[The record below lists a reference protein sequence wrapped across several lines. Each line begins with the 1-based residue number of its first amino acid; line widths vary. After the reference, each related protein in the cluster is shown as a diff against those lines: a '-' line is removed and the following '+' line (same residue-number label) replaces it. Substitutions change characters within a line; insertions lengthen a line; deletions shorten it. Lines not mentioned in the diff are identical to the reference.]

1 MSDNPIVILNATA
14 EDFAV
19 EVVDSLPSGDGHRD
33 GRIVKYLTHI
43 YVWDGSSWVKFANE
57 SDVAALST
65 NIVTHSALASTE
77 MSVLASREVVL
88 QAAIDAEELAMPS
101 AVLSQSTSAQVQ
113 EGLLSD
119 ELSVAISARE
129 SAIDSLEVRSS
140 SELSQVGDDRAAMVT
155 AISGELSSEVSR
167 AQSVEVVLSNAV
179 EAQVSKQLEEDADL
193 DSALST
199 ELSSEVAQ
207 QALKTS
213 ALTSAVASRQSE
225 DASVNTRLTAL
236 EGNLDAILVAGNLGI
251 DTFVEAVSAIAS
263 TDAAHDAQ
271 FDEQWSIVTD
281 ARDNAIAS
289 RIDDFSG
296 ANQLDDQLSSEI
308 SSEVLADSSL
318 QTLIASVTSDREAS
332 VQAKQD
338 VLDSLELERSQE
350 YSAIQSG
357 ILSTKT
363 IAESN
368 HAGHLTSIASLTT
381 ARLSVHS
388 DLEDELSVAKAARIS
403 DFSDLQ
409 DALDAEELA
418 MPSAIVV
425 LSTAEALGSTTLS
438 TNLSSE
444 ISSQVEE
451 DSVLQSALDAEEAT
465 YATASGNLSSELS
478 VELSEELSMR
488 TSLVAELAS
497 VETSMQDRESV
508 MLSAI
513 QSVESR
519 TDAML
524 QGALSD
530 DQGEVV
536 DNFSEVLSMI
546 NAIEDG
552 TDSAMLS
559 YVTAFGADGSVGEI
573 EDDRIAG
580 DADAQTSLTSAID
593 ARTSTMTVI
602 EDAESVSIAA
612 TSAAIGSLE
621 VRENSR
627 HKRVNFG
634 GTWASQNKVTSFT
647 VSKEEWTD
655 SDFRL
660 NENGMVQIFQQ
671 VTETT
676 FRNLVAP
683 IQIDADGNIT
693 VQLGTVPKLGFA
705 LFYSFGK
712 EDDTSALSSPSSAPA
727 WELYSNLPPY
737 TAPSDWSESN
747 PTVYSDFTPVT
758 DLEIAESFG
767 DASIASG
774 QFYIGRLDG
783 AEYVDQSSDPA
794 YPYYG
799 WSVPVPEA
807 TTDDDYTTIDFT
819 YIQWGADGET
829 CKIRWYAEES
839 TDGGVT
845 WGAAEYHDVTFTINQ
860 YNSGGL
866 GNSTA
871 VSFPITDDMGSVAL
885 PSSPTV
891 GAAYKLYAEGYNS
904 SDELVFTVGSSSS
917 PYYVLATDHDF
928 KMYPAAVGYPSEY
941 WHPDGES
948 ATNSGISSVFGQ
960 TRSFTLSNPS
970 SVSAGGTYSD
980 SIATFNANNSGS
992 FYGWTPYDTDWVLSG
1007 TDVALFD
1014 LKNNDSGDQ
1023 SSADDSEYIS
1033 LYFKEGPGG
1042 PYGYDR
1048 PVPSAGTY
1056 NVTLTASNAGG
1067 ADVVWNIT
1075 FVIS

>member
-1 MSDNPIVILNATA
+1 MSDNPVVIFNATA

-19 EVVDSLPSGDGHRD
+19 EVVDSLPSGDGHKD

-43 YVWDGSSWVKFANE
+43 YAWDGSSWVKFANE
-57 SDVAALST
+57 SDVATLSA

-129 SAIDSLEVRSS
+129 AAIDSLEVRSS
-140 SELSQVGDDRAAMVT
+140 SELSQVGDDRAAMAT

-199 ELSSEVAQ
+199 ELSNEVAQ

-213 ALTSAVASRQSE
+213 ALTSAVSSRQSE

-318 QTLIASVTSDREAS
+318 QTLIASVTSDRETS

-478 VELSEELSMR
+478 TELSEELSMR
-488 TSLVAELAS
+488 TSLVAELATA
-497 VETSMQDRESV
+497 ETSMQGRESV

-513 QSVESR
+513 QSVEAR
-519 TDAML
+519 TSAIL
-524 QGALSD
+524 HGALSD

-593 ARTSTMTVI
+593 ARTSTMTEI

-612 TSAAIGSLE
+612 TSTAVASLE
-621 VRENSR
+621 VREDSR
-627 HKRVNFG
+627 HMRVNFG
-634 GTWASQNKVTSFT
+634 GTWASQNTVTSFT
-647 VSKEEWTD
+647 VPKEEWTD

-693 VQLGTVPKLGFA
+693 VQLGTTPKLGFA

-727 WELYSNLPPY
+727 WELLSSVYPSNP
-737 TAPSDWSESN
+737 PSDWDESD
-747 PTVYSDFTPVT
+747 PTNYSDLTPVT
-758 DLEIAESFG
+758 DLEISQTYVGGE
-767 DASIASG
+767 IATG
-774 QFYIGRLDG
+774 QL
-783 AEYVDQSSDPA
+783 YVANSSNSVYEDQGGGGYSYWTWNVA
-794 YPYYG
+794 
-799 WSVPVPEA
+799 VPEA
-807 TTDDDYTTIDFT
+807 IDSNQDFK
-819 YIQWGADGET
+819 YIDWGDSMET
-829 CKIRWYAEES
+829 CKITWYTEES
-839 TDGGVT
+839 TDGGVSWAT
-845 WGAAEYHDVTFTINQ
+845 AESYDVSYTIDEYGA
-860 YNSGGL
+860 GGL
-866 GNSTA
+866 GGTTA
-871 VSFPITDDMGSVAL
+871 VNFPIMDDMGSVAL

-891 GAAYKLYAEGYNS
+891 GAAYKIYAEGYNS
-904 SDELVFTVGSSSS
+904 DDELVFTVGSSSS

-928 KMYPAAVGYPSEY
+928 KMMPSSVGYPSEY
-941 WHPDGES
+941 WHSGGASSSSDGI
-948 ATNSGISSVFGQ
+948 ASVFGQ
-960 TRSFTLSNPS
+960 TRNISLSNPA
-970 SVSAGGTYSD
+970 SVTAGGTHSD
-980 SIATFNANNSGS
+980 SIASFNANNSS
-992 FYGWTPYDTDWVLSG
+992 SSYGWQGYETDWVLSG
-1007 TDVALFD
+1007 TDAALFD
-1014 LKNNDSGDQ
+1014 LSSNDAGDQ
-1023 SSADDSEYIS
+1023 SSVDDSSYIS
-1033 LYFKEGPGG
+1033 FYFKEGPGG
-1042 PYGYDR
+1042 PYAYDR

-1056 NVTLTASNAGG
+1056 NVTLTASNAAGS
-1067 ADVVWNIT
+1067 DVVWNIT
-1075 FVIS
+1075 LVIS